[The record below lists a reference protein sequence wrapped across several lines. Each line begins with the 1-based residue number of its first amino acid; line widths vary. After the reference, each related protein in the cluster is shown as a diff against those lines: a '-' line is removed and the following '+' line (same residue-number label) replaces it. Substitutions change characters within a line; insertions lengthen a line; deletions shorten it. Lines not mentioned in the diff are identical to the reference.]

1 MAKNRGQFN
10 GGRGMNLADR
20 ITATEKEKYNRNMN
34 AQLDFLLQIGCDAYV
49 MSCADL
55 FDLQPGRAAEAV
67 GTYRK
72 YIYDLMDHMIEDA
85 KDDPENV
92 YFWGDLDR
100 RLEQICGPAAFVPK
114 DERYDVSGQRVFN
127 HLLAVHAARLKL
139 QREREAKEAADGEA

>member
-1 MAKNRGQFN
+1 MAKNLGQFN

-20 ITATEKEKYNRNMN
+20 ITATEKAKYDRNLH

-55 FDLQPGRAAEAV
+55 FDLQTGRAAEAV
-67 GTYRK
+67 ETYRK

-100 RLEQICGPAAFVPK
+100 RLEQICGAAAFVPK
-114 DERYDVSGQRVFN
+114 DERYDITGQRVFN

-139 QREREAKEAADGEA
+139 QREGAEQEAEHGEA